1 VNGLNRLTPA
11 TNHCGSGPL
20 VNDPASPVSCDR
32 TPPAP
37 TRQTWA
43 AAGCSEPSPR
53 LSCGRLP
60 PPGPLPLLIDMPV
73 KKGATPS
80 PSRPFSPHSPPHR
93 PREHHLLS
101 PASILGLFSL
111 LHSTSAQEATDASPG
126 PARLAAPPLRKR
138 PQIGACHRS
147 APHWQHYLH
156 TKPPS
161 RANFQFSPTR

>member
-1 VNGLNRLTPA
+1 MTQPPLSHVTA
-11 TNHCGSGPL
+11 HCP
-20 VNDPASPVSCDR
+20 P
-32 TPPAP
+32 PPA
-37 TRQTWA
+37 RH
-43 AAGCSEPSPR
+43 
-53 LSCGRLP
+53 
-60 PPGPLPLLIDMPV
+60 GPLPAV
-73 KKGATPS
+73 PS
-80 PSRPFSPHSPPHR
+80 HRPACHVAAFHRPAPFLCSSTCPLKRALPHHRHAPFPPHSPPHR

-111 LHSTSAQEATDASPG
+111 LHSTSAQEAADASPG

-147 APHWQHYLH
+147 SPHWQHYLH